1 MAVKGDTGLKRRGRS
16 VSDDERRREKPE
28 NKAGLSV
35 VQGQRKRRGLTVFR
49 VFARLA
55 VVSLVIVAGVFI
67 YSRWDKIQPENI
79 LLWLNDKLAGGE
91 SGDGFPFEIT
101 GSSVIGMESTRGGLA
116 LLTNN
121 SLVLLNSKG
130 GEVYRRLHGFS
141 KPIMRAGGRWIL
153 VADSGGSRLRLE
165 SRLSTA
171 VEMTVKNKIT
181 SVDVSDRGCFAVATD
196 STGGYASEVAVYRQN
211 SKEPFFHWLD
221 SSFVI
226 LDVAI
231 SPDEKSMAV
240 VGVTAQGGGMKSCL
254 KIFDFDKESPAAQY
268 EQNDVMLFAV
278 GYFPNGTIAAVGN
291 SAVWVYNK
299 SGTIRQQH
307 GFDGRRQVGY
317 VIGESAVSVA
327 LSRYG
332 GIEGGTVLTV
342 NSSGDKAYET
352 DYEGGF
358 RSMAAHGSDVLV
370 LTSEYLCLIDI
381 TGQKYAGET
390 IKDGRIISAFGK
402 KAMVLGLNSLI
413 ETDFPSKN

>member
-1 MAVKGDTGLKRRGRS
+1 
-16 VSDDERRREKPE
+16 
-28 NKAGLSV
+28 
-35 VQGQRKRRGLTVFR
+35 
-49 VFARLA
+49 
-55 VVSLVIVAGVFI
+55 
-67 YSRWDKIQPENI
+67 
-79 LLWLNDKLAGGE
+79 
-91 SGDGFPFEIT
+91 
-101 GSSVIGMESTRGGLA
+101 
-116 LLTNN
+116 
-121 SLVLLNSKG
+121 
-130 GEVYRRLHGFS
+130 
-141 KPIMRAGGRWIL
+141 
-153 VADSGGSRLRLE
+153 
-165 SRLSTA
+165 
-171 VEMTVKNKIT
+171 
-181 SVDVSDRGCFAVATD
+181 
-196 STGGYASEVAVYRQN
+196 
-211 SKEPFFHWLD
+211 
-221 SSFVI
+221 
-226 LDVAI
+226 
-231 SPDEKSMAV
+231 
-240 VGVTAQGGGMKSCL
+240 MKSCL

-268 EQNDVMLFAV
+268 EQSDVMLFAV
-278 GYFPNGTIAAVGN
+278 GYFPNGTIAAVGD

-390 IKDGRIISAFGK
+390 IKDGRIISVFGK